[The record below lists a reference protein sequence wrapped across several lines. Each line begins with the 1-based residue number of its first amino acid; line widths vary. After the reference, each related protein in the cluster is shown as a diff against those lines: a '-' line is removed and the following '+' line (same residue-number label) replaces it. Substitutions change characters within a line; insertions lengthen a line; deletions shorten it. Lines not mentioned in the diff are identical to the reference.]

1 MSFSCSLCNSSIP
14 WGHYNNRSCWRS
26 YPFDTTVILTCSVTP
41 PSLEGA
47 IYSWT
52 DSNPSTTLS
61 SAQPNLTLTIPA
73 HHPGQ
78 GHYYCTVSNGSTVLG
93 VGSTTISVRSEL
105 DKQTMFGIVTSKSCL
120 MKGLVN
126 TIWVCSAMISCW
138 QSLVVTDLTWFSLG
152 ATNWYKACLQS
163 VGVTH
168 PCKKYMHLICL
179 QEYYRWC

>member
-1 MSFSCSLCNSSIP
+1 MKWCVLGKSKLAKPLLVILHAACLFLAAYATPPYHEVIITTDP
-14 WGHYNNRSCWRS
+14 AEGP

-41 PSLEGA
+41 PSPEGA

-52 DSNPSTTLS
+52 DSIPSTTLS

-138 QSLVVTDLTWFSLG
+138 QSLVVTDLT
-152 ATNWYKACLQS
+152 
-163 VGVTH
+163 
-168 PCKKYMHLICL
+168 
-179 QEYYRWC
+179 